1 MLKHL
6 GKKEHY
12 FQGNNNKEQTNLQRR
27 RVQVSLQQKQWK
39 AKEKRITSLKW
50 WKKTNVNVTS
60 ILEKCSSIDS
70 GFAVLHLEQPHKTKE
85 HDTDCNKQTQN
96 DKPPHL

>member
-6 GKKEHY
+6 CKKEHY
-12 FQGNNNKEQTNLQRR
+12 FHGNNNIEQNNLQRR
-27 RVQVSLQQKQWK
+27 RVQASFSTKTMEGKRWK
-39 AKEKRITSLKW
+39 NTTLKC